1 MSTHHAEL
9 IAKAKKVKLLILDCD
24 GVLTDGKIYFTH
36 HGEEMIGFNVLDG
49 YGIVLLRQTH
59 IHIAVIS
66 GRDTPAV
73 FHRLTQLKIP
83 HIFLGQLEKTTAF
96 ESLLKQL
103 QITPDEVAYMG
114 DDLPDIEVMQ
124 KVGLPVAVQNAMPA
138 VKKIATLCT
147 EKKGGEGAVREVC
160 DLLFAAHRA

>member
-1 MSTHHAEL
+1 MSTYHAEL

-49 YGIVLLRQTH
+49 YGIVLLRQTD
-59 IHIAVIS
+59 IQIAVIS

-83 HIFLGQLEKTTAF
+83 HIFLGQLEKITAF

-103 QITPDEVAYMG
+103 KITPEEVAYMG
-114 DDLPDIEVMQ
+114 DDLPDIDVMQ
-124 KVGLPVAVQNAMPA
+124 KVGLPIAVHNAMPA

-147 EKKGGEGAVREVC
+147 EKKGGEGAVREIC